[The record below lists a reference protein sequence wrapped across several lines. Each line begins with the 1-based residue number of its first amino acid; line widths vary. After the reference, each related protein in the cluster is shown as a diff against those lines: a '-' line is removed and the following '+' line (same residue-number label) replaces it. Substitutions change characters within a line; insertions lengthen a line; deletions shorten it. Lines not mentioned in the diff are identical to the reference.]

1 MPEGPSIVILKDL
14 IKELHL
20 GKPEVLEVNGNA
32 KNFDKDRLLHEKIAD
47 FKSWGKHFLIC
58 FKDFT
63 VRIHFMLFGTY
74 LINERKKT
82 RLTLGLVFKKDELNF
97 YTCKVDLLEGN
108 VKEHYNWENDIM
120 ADEWN
125 SKSAIKKLKE
135 IPEALVCDVLLDQQ
149 IFSGVGNIIKN
160 EVLYRIRVHPLTK
173 IKNLTPAKLKALV
186 TEARNYSFDFLK
198 WKKENTLSKHWEV
211 YSQKEC
217 PRKHSIEKKELGK
230 THRQTYY
237 CEKCQKL
244 YHKT

>member
-20 GKPEVLEVNGNA
+20 GQPEILEVAGNA
-32 KNFDKDRLLHEKIAD
+32 KNIDKDRLLHQKIQA

-58 FKDFT
+58 FNDFT
-63 VRIHFMLFGTY
+63 IRIHFMLFGTY

-82 RLTLGLVFKKDELNF
+82 PLKLGLIFKKDELNF

-125 SKSAIKKLKE
+125 SKAAIKKLKKE
-135 IPEALVCDVLLDQQ
+135 PEAFVCDILLDQQ

-160 EVLYRIRVHPLTK
+160 EVLYRIRVHPLTR
-173 IKNLTPAKLKALV
+173 IENLPPTKLKALV
-186 TEARNYSFDFLK
+186 KEARNYSFDFLK
-198 WKKENTLSKHWEV
+198 WKKENALSKHWEV

-217 PRKHSIEKKELGK
+217 PLHHVIEKKELGK

-237 CEKCQKL
+237 CKKCQKL
-244 YHKT
+244 YE

>member
-14 IKELHL
+14 IQELHL
-20 GKPEVLEVNGNA
+20 GKPEVLEVTGNVN
-32 KNFDKDRLLHEKIAD
+32 NFDKDKLLRQKVED

-63 VRIHFMLFGTY
+63 IRIHFMLFGSY
-74 LINERKKT
+74 LINARKKT
-82 RLTLGLVFKKDELNF
+82 PLKLGIVFKKDELNF

-108 VKEHYNWENDIM
+108 VKEHYSWENDVM

-125 SKSAIKKLKE
+125 SKAAIKKLKDK
-135 IPEALVCDVLLDQQ
+135 PQAMVCDVLLDQQ

-160 EVLYRIRVHPLTK
+160 EVLYRTRIHPL
-173 IKNLTPAKLKALV
+173 NNVEDLSPVKLKALV

-211 YSQKEC
+211 YNQKVC
-217 PRKHSIEKKELGK
+217 PLKHKIDKKELGK
-230 THRQTYY
+230 THRQTYF
-237 CEKCQKL
+237 CEKCQKI
-244 YHKT
+244 YS